1 MSPCGRKGLMQEGG
15 KKEYKPEIYEG
26 LQIPSSAARPIRSK
40 VKTVTLKPVLTNDEV
55 AAKEGSYCTDKDAST
70 IYDEDV
76 DV

>member
-1 MSPCGRKGLMQEGG
+1 
-15 KKEYKPEIYEG
+15 
-26 LQIPSSAARPIRSK
+26 